1 MFFKKSGWSETNV
14 ATNYLDSC
22 QQRFGCWNK
31 CWNKFDTLDC
41 LLKQMDVAEKI
52 VPAVQ
57 RSSLHLN
64 FVDQL
69 LWLRMHFWLLRL
81 PYVTWRFLCWSS
93 CKIQSQLV
101 VKRMPFDVFPKKK
114 KRKYPGWSIR
124 ILIRGPNHVYN
135 QGQYNSPY
143 NLNNQVCS
151 YGRLVLPQTEVLLCH
166 RHCHI
171 NLHLRMLAVEQQQ
184 EKQHQQ
190 HRKQQEYDQID
201 QSPTVATSIWQAIF
215 HVHPNDR
222 RWQRFRTPARKR
234 WSRSPS
240 FQMTQYRFERTKI
253 QLYQQ
258 KQTMIQDLKRFKV

>member
-81 PYVTWRFLCWSS
+81 PNVTWCFLCWSS

-101 VKRMPFDVFPKKK
+101 VKRMPFDVFPKK

-135 QGQYNSPY
+135 QGQYNGPY

-171 NLHLRMLAVEQQQ
+171 NLHLSQQ
-184 EKQHQQ
+184 EKQHQNT
-190 HRKQQEYDQID
+190 RKQQEYDQID
-201 QSPTVATSIWQAIF
+201 QSPTVATSLWQAIF

-222 RWQRFRTPARKR
+222 WRQRFRTPARKR
-234 WSRSPS
+234 WSRSPLS
-240 FQMTQYRFERTKI
+240 KWLNTDLKGQKYI
-253 QLYQQ
+253 LYQQ
-258 KQTMIQDLKRFKV
+258 KQNMIQNLKRFKV